1 MSEIVRKVCMV
12 GDPAVG
18 KTSLIRRFVLDSFSD
33 KYLATIGTK
42 VTKKELRVGFDDI
55 KLMIWDVLGQEH
67 TRLKS
72 VYFKGA
78 KGALI
83 VCDLSRKET
92 IEGLEEWLEKFH
104 AVAGRVPVVFIGNK
118 ADLVSDGNF
127 EKIVPKLAQS
137 TFMRASAKTGENV
150 ELAFKKLAE
159 MVRGVGDDV

>member
-42 VTKKELRVGFDDI
+42 VTKKELKIGKDEI

-92 IEGLEEWLEKFH
+92 IEGLSEWLEKFYE
-104 AVAGRVPVVFIGNK
+104 VAGVVPVVFIGNK
-118 ADLVSDGNF
+118 ADLAHDDYF
-127 EKIVPKLAQS
+127 EKKVPRIKNSFYLK
-137 TFMRASAKTGENV
+137 TSAKTGENV
-150 ELAFKKLAE
+150 EIAFTKLAE
-159 MVRGVGDDV
+159 LIRGENDGF

>member
-42 VTKKELRVGFDDI
+42 VTKKELKIGNDEI

-83 VCDLSRKET
+83 VCDLSREDT
-92 IEGLEEWLEKFH
+92 IDGLSEWTEKFYE
-104 AVAGRVPVVFIGNK
+104 VAGKVPVVFIGNK
-118 ADLVSDGNF
+118 ADLAHDDYF
-127 EKIVPKLAQS
+127 EKKVPRIPNSLYLK
-137 TFMRASAKTGENV
+137 TSAKTGENV
-150 ELAFKKLAE
+150 EKAFRKLAE
-159 MVRGVGDDV
+159 MIRGDENGF